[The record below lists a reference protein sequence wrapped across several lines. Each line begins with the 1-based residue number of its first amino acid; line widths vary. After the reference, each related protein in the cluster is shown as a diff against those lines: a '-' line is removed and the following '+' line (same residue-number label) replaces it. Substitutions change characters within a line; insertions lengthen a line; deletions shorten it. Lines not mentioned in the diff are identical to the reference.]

1 MQESKKSKIEKFRKK
16 LLKSKLVGGWL
27 QLSDPNIARIIIRS
41 KNLDWLCLDMEHG
54 LINLSSVTNILNAV
68 EKSEK
73 IIMARI
79 SYSDIKN
86 IPKILDLGIDGIII
100 ANVKSEKDILKIY
113 NVSNYPPFGERGMG
127 YSRYNNFSLNKQD
140 LKIKPILI
148 PMIEN
153 LSAYKNLE
161 KIFKYKKLFDGI
173 FVGPVDLS
181 LSIGD
186 NLKFSKNHKNKIL
199 NISKLSKINKVPMGL
214 HIIKGNSKDIDKA
227 FKNGVSFVAYLTDT
241 VILQT
246 Y

>member
-1 MQESKKSKIEKFRKK
+1 MEINKKQKIDTFRKK
-16 LLKSKLVGGWL
+16 LLKSKSVGGWL
-27 QLSDPNIARIIIRS
+27 QLSDPNIARIVSRS

-54 LINLSSVTNILNAV
+54 LINLSSIPNILNAV
-68 EKSEK
+68 ELSKK
-73 IIMARI
+73 IILARI
-79 SYSDIKN
+79 SYSDIKD

-100 ANVKSEKDILKIY
+100 ANIKKEQDILKIN

-127 YSRYNNFSLNKQD
+127 FSRYNNFSLNKKD

-161 KIFKYKKLFDGI
+161 KILKYRKLFDGL
-173 FVGPVDLS
+173 FVGPVDFS

-186 NLKFSKNHKNKIL
+186 NLEFSKNHKNKIS
-199 NISKLSKINKVPMGL
+199 NIRKLSKINKVPMGL
-214 HIIKGNSKDIDKA
+214 HIIKGDKKDIDKA
-227 FKNGVSFVAYLTDT
+227 FKNDVNFVAYLTDT
-241 VILQT
+241 VVLQS

>member
-1 MQESKKSKIEKFRKK
+1 MNKKKKIEIFRKK
-16 LLKSKLVGGWL
+16 LFKSKLIGGWL
-27 QLSDPNIARIIIRS
+27 QLSDPNIARIISQS

-54 LINLSSVTNILNAV
+54 LINLSSIPNILSAV
-68 EKSEK
+68 DISKK
-73 IIMARI
+73 IVLTRI
-79 SYSDIKN
+79 SYSDIKD

-100 ANVKSEKDILKIY
+100 ANIKNERDIIKIFS
-113 NVSNYPPFGERGMG
+113 VSNYPPSGERGLG
-127 YSRYNNFSLNKQD
+127 FSRYNNFKLNKKD
-140 LKIKPILI
+140 LSIKPILI

-161 KIFKYKKLFDGI
+161 KIFDYKKLFDGI

-186 NLKFSKNHKNKIL
+186 NLNFSKKHKIIISKIG
-199 NISKLSKINKVPMGL
+199 KLSKLKKVPMGL
-214 HIIKGNSKDIDKA
+214 HIIKGNKKDVDKV

-241 VILQT
+241 VVLQS